1 MADSSASPRAAHAG
15 AQFKPFAW
23 HPLEGLDPHARQ
35 RAAFLNDTR
44 DVIDGAH
51 TLMQL
56 LAWDEERADEL
67 RSEPACAP
75 LLDAAHRASLQR
87 FVVASLGML
96 HARTEQQGE
105 DPGA

>member
-1 MADSSASPRAAHAG
+1 
-15 AQFKPFAW
+15 
-23 HPLEGLDPHARQ
+23 
-35 RAAFLNDTR
+35 
-44 DVIDGAH
+44 
-51 TLMQL
+51 MQL